1 MDPKYL
7 SNLLDPIIEGK
18 CGYTK
23 GNRLFSKKST
33 EGMPKY
39 RIFGNRVLSYMNKAI
54 SGYWSISDPQNGYTA
69 ITAEVLKE
77 IDYKTISAGY
87 EFENDMLARLN
98 VYSIPVIDIN
108 IPALYRDEVSGIKL
122 SKVVPALLKNFFVSY
137 FRRMYKKYVL
147 KKSIIPTILL
157 LSFFATFIYSIFELV
172 NTNYSKSI
180 ASLSLMLLSLIFLTF
195 YDFKSEPKVTKKI
208 KKTVN

>member
-1 MDPKYL
+1 
-7 SNLLDPIIEGK
+7 
-18 CGYTK
+18 
-23 GNRLFSKKST
+23 
-33 EGMPKY
+33 
-39 RIFGNRVLSYMNKAI
+39 
-54 SGYWSISDPQNGYTA
+54 
-69 ITAEVLKE
+69 
-77 IDYKTISAGY
+77 
-87 EFENDMLARLN
+87 MLARLN